1 MAGGPATAVLRD
13 LPLVDGH
20 CHQLLA
26 HAPADLG
33 RHLTEGEE
41 PGWDTAVGL
50 AVRRWCPPALDLP
63 ARASPADYL
72 RRRAELGHDEATS
85 RLLRVAGLSHLLI
98 DTGLGGPD
106 LVPPAVAGV
115 HEVVRLESVAEELA
129 AAGMEPAEFAGAY
142 AERLEAACRD
152 AVAVKSIVAYRCG
165 LDLDPVRPAP
175 ADVRQAAGEWLTGR
189 GRRLDHPV
197 LARFVLWAGVDQGLP
212 LQIHTGFGD
221 RDVALRR
228 ADPALLQPFLRA
240 VDVPVVLLHCWPY
253 HRQAGWLAAVYP
265 HVYVDAGLTIAQVG
279 ARAGAVLAECLELAP
294 FTKVL
299 FSTDGY
305 RLPELYL
312 AGAAQFRHSL
322 GAVLDG
328 WVAEGAMAGHDAERV
343 ARLVGAE
350 NARRV
355 YRRISP

>member
-1 MAGGPATAVLRD
+1 VL
-13 LPLVDGH
+13 L
-20 CHQLLA
+20 
-26 HAPADLG
+26 
-33 RHLTEGEE
+33 
-41 PGWDTAVGL
+41 
-50 AVRRWCPPALDLP
+50 
-63 ARASPADYL
+63 
-72 RRRAELGHDEATS
+72 
-85 RLLRVAGLSHLLI
+85 
-98 DTGLGGPD
+98 
-106 LVPPAVAGV
+106 
-115 HEVVRLESVAEELA
+115 
-129 AAGMEPAEFAGAY
+129 
-142 AERLEAACRD
+142 
-152 AVAVKSIVAYRCG
+152 
-165 LDLDPVRPAP
+165 
-175 ADVRQAAGEWLTGR
+175 
-189 GRRLDHPV
+189 
-197 LARFVLWAGVDQGLP
+197 RFVLWAGVDLGLP

-228 ADPALLQPFLRA
+228 ADPALLQPLLAA

-328 WVAEGAMAGHDAERV
+328 WVAEGAMAGDDAERV

-350 NARRV
+350 NAPRV